1 MFSATLPP
9 GGRIVI
15 LGTGGTIAGTGH
27 DASRPWAYQAAQ
39 LGVDQLLATLL
50 DGVPAL
56 RPWGAHLKAEQVA
69 QVDSKDMGWP
79 VWQALGVSLQRHLAD
94 PSVLGVV
101 ITHGTDTLEETAAL
115 LHWLAP
121 ATKPIVLTAAMRPA
135 TAADADGPA
144 NLALSV
150 ATVASAHQSGQGGVV
165 ACLQGR
171 VWSARDVRKA
181 HSHALDAF
189 DGGGAQPLGVAVRWP
204 AGPALGW
211 SWLQAQQQPCVAML
225 TSHADAQWEAQALR
239 QALCARA
246 QGELALDAVLVACT
260 GHGTVHEALD
270 AALQEAAAAGVVIW
284 RSSRVAQGGVLPRD
298 GDRWP
303 AAGHWTAAQARLALQ
318 LHLMG
323 VPAAAL
329 ITA

>member
-1 MFSATLPP
+1 MFSATLPQ
-9 GGRIVI
+9 GARIVI

-27 DASRPWAYQAAQ
+27 DPARPWAYQAAQ
-39 LGVDQLLATLL
+39 LGVGQLLASLL

-56 RPWGAHLKAEQVA
+56 RPWGAHLVAEQVA

-79 VWQALGVSLQRHLAD
+79 VWQALGAALQRHLAD

-135 TAADADGPA
+135 TAVDADGPS

-150 ATVASAHQSGQGGVV
+150 ATVASAHRSGQGGVV

-189 DGGGAQPLGVAVRWP
+189 DGGGVEPLRDAAPWP
-204 AGPALGW
+204 VGPALGW
-211 SWLQAQQQPCVAML
+211 SWLQAPQPRVAML
-225 TSHADAQWEAQALR
+225 TSHADAHWEAQALR
-239 QALCARA
+239 QALRARA
-246 QGELALDAVLVACT
+246 QGELALDGVLVACT

-284 RSSRVAQGGVLPRD
+284 RSSRVAQGGVVPRD

-329 ITA
+329 IAA